1 MHNITDM
8 KISFFISCC
17 LFAFSLNATAQTEPQ
32 VEAPPPIDATA
43 PVFQKVETEASFPGG
58 QTSWSKYLVR
68 NLRTDV
74 PANNKA
80 KPGRYTVVVQF
91 VVSADGELSDVKAL
105 SKQGFGMEE
114 EVIRVL
120 TKGPKW
126 IPAKQNGRNVKAIKK
141 QDVTFGVSE

>member
-1 MHNITDM
+1 M
-8 KISFFISCC
+8 KLSF
-17 LFAFSLNATAQTEPQ
+17 LFSSLTLAFSLNATAQTEPT
-32 VEAPPPIDATA
+32 VEAPPPIDTTA

-58 QTSWSKYLVR
+58 QSSWARYLVK

-91 VVSADGELSDVKAL
+91 VVSTDGDISDVKAL

-126 IPAKQNGRNVKAIKK
+126 IPATQNGRNVKALKK
-141 QDVTFGVSE
+141 QDVTFVVSE